1 VVDWVR
7 LRDSHS
13 PRVWGEIG
21 ALGVVVFVAGILIPI
36 WQGVAFGF
44 LFQDLVAAAGGGLA
58 VFGFSLAWD
67 ARQAIRADPSRRPL
81 SGDAELVA
89 RFGPSIEV
97 YRPPPARSTD
107 DAPTRSEPVPPPD
120 DDT

>member
-1 VVDWVR
+1 MVDWVR
-7 LRDSHS
+7 LRDSHP

-21 ALGVVVFVAGILIPI
+21 ALGVVVFVAGILIPL
-36 WQGVAFGF
+36 WNGVAYGF

-67 ARQAIRADPSRRPL
+67 ARQAVRADPSRRPL

-89 RFGPSIEV
+89 RFGPSIEI
-97 YRPPPARSTD
+97 YRPPSSRGAADDPA
-107 DAPTRSEPVPPPD
+107 PSEPDPPPD
-120 DDT
+120 DEP